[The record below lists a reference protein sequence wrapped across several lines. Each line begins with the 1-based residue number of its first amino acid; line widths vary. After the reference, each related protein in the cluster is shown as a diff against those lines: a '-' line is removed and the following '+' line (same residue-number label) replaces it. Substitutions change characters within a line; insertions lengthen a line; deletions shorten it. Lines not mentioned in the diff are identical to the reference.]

1 MPRFKE
7 YHPLKNNQAPQNIYP
22 TPEKEIIPII
32 REDTKNEIQMFRALT
47 VPNSTDTPVLILN
60 PDMCT
65 ASIGTMRS
73 AKSNVASLVIVQ
85 PSEIEQNRGSS
96 YIEPTRTY
104 DVLKRQIAVGS
115 QAGGNVISMKV
126 YMLPTS
132 TQVSRAFC
140 QPETKSLSTEVLHLE
155 TLDTGIMFCISIERN
170 C

>member
-1 MPRFKE
+1 
-7 YHPLKNNQAPQNIYP
+7 
-22 TPEKEIIPII
+22 
-32 REDTKNEIQMFRALT
+32 MFRALT

-73 AKSNVASLVIVQ
+73 AKSKVASLVIVQ

-115 QAGGNVISMKV
+115 QAGGNIISMKV

-132 TQVSRAFC
+132 TQVSREFC

-155 TLDTGIMFCISIERN
+155 TLDTGIMFCILIEHNVHYLISVFLKLFLRRYRSQKNQKYRSRNGIAPNSISADG
-170 C
+170 